1 MNNAW
6 ITIST
11 VSSVFLWN
19 KLVVPTDRWPIMI
32 FSKICFA
39 CAANLTRKAT
49 EAGGTR
55 GILDASQNA
64 AYEED
69 SSESVLFS
77 PLLRVTLFHVIV
89 NSMSVG
95 FSVVVVLE
103 GWGLSLAIDTEAGWP
118 IWISEHLRRALGL
131 WQVCGDATLSRQKRY
146 IC

>member
-19 KLVVPTDRWPIMI
+19 ELVVPTDRWP
-32 FSKICFA
+32 ICFA

-49 EAGGTR
+49 EAGDPR

-64 AYEED
+64 ANEED
-69 SSESVLFS
+69 SRESVLFS

-89 NSMSVG
+89 KSMSVG

-103 GWGLSLAIDTEAGWP
+103 G
-118 IWISEHLRRALGL
+118 
-131 WQVCGDATLSRQKRY
+131 
-146 IC
+146 

>member
-1 MNNAW
+1 MINVW

-11 VSSVFLWN
+11 VTSVFLRN
-19 KLVVPTDRWPIMI
+19 EVVVPTDRWPIMI

-69 SSESVLFS
+69 SRGLVLS
-77 PLLRVTLFHVIV
+77 SLLRVAPLQVIV
-89 NSMSVG
+89 NSVFVG
-95 FSVVVVLE
+95 FSVVLV
-103 GWGLSLAIDTEAGWP
+103 
-118 IWISEHLRRALGL
+118 
-131 WQVCGDATLSRQKRY
+131 
-146 IC
+146 

>member
-19 KLVVPTDRWPIMI
+19 ELVVPTDRWPIMI

-64 AYEED
+64 AYAED
-69 SSESVLFS
+69 FARVSPFLS
-77 PLLRVTLFHVIV
+77 PLARHSISRHCELHVRRVLSGRCVRG
-89 NSMSVG
+89 VG
-95 FSVVVVLE
+95 VKS
-103 GWGLSLAIDTEAGWP
+103 
-118 IWISEHLRRALGL
+118 
-131 WQVCGDATLSRQKRY
+131 GD
-146 IC
+146 